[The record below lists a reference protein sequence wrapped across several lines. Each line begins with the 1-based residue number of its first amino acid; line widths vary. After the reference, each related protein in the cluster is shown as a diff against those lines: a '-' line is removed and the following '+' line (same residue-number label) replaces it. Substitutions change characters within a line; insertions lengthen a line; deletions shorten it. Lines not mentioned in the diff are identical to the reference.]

1 MKYFGTQTNYL
12 LDIIKPYQR
21 PELRHAGPT
30 SVNREAELACRAI
43 AQRRRKRPSRVA
55 CSDLLGVFMS
65 AYSTLAPCNDP
76 QNDGNDEK
84 SCWNKIKCPARYLYP
99 IYAHAT
105 ENYDGVAAGLDDR

>member
-55 CSDLLGVFMS
+55 CSDLLAVMVIIVV
-65 AYSTLAPCNDP
+65 NDCILC
-76 QNDGNDEK
+76 QSN
-84 SCWNKIKCPARYLYP
+84 ILVAR
-99 IYAHAT
+99 
-105 ENYDGVAAGLDDR
+105 

>member
-21 PELRHAGPT
+21 PELRHAEPND
-30 SVNREAELACRAI
+30 VNREAELD
-43 AQRRRKRPSRVA
+43 RPSRVA